1 MLQLLFL
8 RCHPYEECKHQNLK
22 KYKIPFFVHFMWR
35 DSGCRGD
42 IPRNCFFFTPILASI
57 RALYFWLAIFSLIG
71 DWKGLLTVNKD
82 IPCCFKP
89 GTLSNKFCLI
99 SVMKTPALLS
109 VFVHLRIWAA
119 KLLFYK
125 ICCTIHQSWKFG
137 SYRRLSS
144 VLISNS
150 QVCVWFFLIGI
161 RNFWINDH
169 ILLWICWKQKCF

>member
-1 MLQLLFL
+1 MLVKAKSLLTWWSLKQLVLQLLFL

-89 GTLSNKFCLI
+89 GTLSNKCYPI
-99 SVMKTPALLS
+99 SVMKTPALLPVCS
-109 VFVHLRIWAA
+109 PTNLGCKAVVLQNLLHYPPKLEIW
-119 KLLFYK
+119 KL
-125 ICCTIHQSWKFG
+125 
-137 SYRRLSS
+137 
-144 VLISNS
+144 
-150 QVCVWFFLIGI
+150 
-161 RNFWINDH
+161 
-169 ILLWICWKQKCF
+169 